1 MKKYIPVIFYV
12 LFILI
17 LYMIG
22 YDIDL
27 GPIIRESGDGY
38 NHFSDIGIANL
49 IKLILIFGF
58 IYTIS
63 LIISLIVDFFRNE

>member
-1 MKKYIPVIFYV
+1 MV
-12 LFILI
+12 
-17 LYMIG
+17 G

-27 GPIIRESGDGY
+27 EPIRREGGFGY
-38 NHFSDIGIANL
+38 NKFKNVHIPNL

-63 LIISLIVDFFRNE
+63 LIISLIVDFFKIE

>member
-1 MKKYIPVIFYV
+1 
-12 LFILI
+12 
-17 LYMIG
+17 MIG

-27 GPIIRESGDGY
+27 GPIRRESGYGY
-38 NHFSDIGIANL
+38 NHFRDIGIANL

-63 LIISLIVDFFRNE
+63 LIISFVVDFLKNE

>member
-1 MKKYIPVIFYV
+1 
-12 LFILI
+12 
-17 LYMIG
+17 MIG